1 MKNIRA
7 KQAHGLEYKEYLA
20 SGSSRKQLSQVIQAI
35 NKADLT
41 DDERQYTDLE
51 VVPMM
56 MTLFSAAVQSRNRYM
71 DWSQWIKALGLAI
84 AIMSM
89 TSSTQAVDESQK
101 WIPLL
106 IAGILGV
113 IRELLQDTLR
123 ARQPVLDWVSARESF
138 DSVLGEVVHWLSTS
152 DIYSMI
158 PDRNDRFL
166 EFARRVSLANGNNE
180 RKIQQ
185 QIQTLL
191 DTRIEES
198 EKPVTIDR
206 STNSG
211 ETK

>member
-1 MKNIRA
+1 MQGIRA
-7 KQAHGLEYKEYLA
+7 RQAHELEYKEYLA
-20 SGSSRKQLSQVIQAI
+20 SGSSRKQLNEVIEAI

-41 DDERQYTDLE
+41 EDERQYADLE
-51 VVPMM
+51 VIPMM
-56 MTLFSAAVQSRNRYM
+56 ITLFSAAVQSRNRYM
-71 DWSQWIKALGLAI
+71 DWSKWIKYLGLAI

-89 TSSTQAVDESQK
+89 TSSTQAVEEPHK
-101 WIPLL
+101 WLPLL
-106 IAGILGV
+106 AAGILGV

-166 EFARRVSLANGNNE
+166 EFARRTSLASGNNE

-191 DTRIEES
+191 ETRIEES
-198 EKPVTIDR
+198 EKPGTIDR
-206 STNSG
+206 SGDLSTN
-211 ETK
+211 

>member
-1 MKNIRA
+1 MQGIRA
-7 KQAHGLEYKEYLA
+7 KQAHGQEYKEYLA
-20 SGSSRKQLSQVIQAI
+20 SGSSRKQLNQVIEAI
-35 NKADLT
+35 NKAELA
-41 DDERQYTDLE
+41 DDERQYCDLE
-51 VVPMM
+51 VIPMM
-56 MTLFSAAVQSRNRYM
+56 VTLFSAAVQSRNRYM
-71 DWSQWIKALGLAI
+71 DWSKWIKYMGLAI

-89 TSSTQAVDESQK
+89 TSSTQAVDEPHK

-106 IAGILGV
+106 AAGILGV
-113 IRELLQDTLR
+113 FRELLQDTLR

-138 DSVLGEVVHWLSTS
+138 DIVLGEVVHWLSTS

-191 DTRIEES
+191 ETRIEES
-198 EKPVTIDR
+198 EKPGSIDR
-206 STNSG
+206 SGDLSN
-211 ETK
+211 

>member
-1 MKNIRA
+1 MQGIKA
-7 KQAHGLEYKEYLA
+7 KQAYGQEYKEYLA
-20 SGSSRKQLSQVIQAI
+20 SGSSRKQLNQVIEAV

-41 DDERQYTDLE
+41 DDERQYCDLE
-51 VVPMM
+51 VIPMM
-56 MTLFSAAVQSRNRYM
+56 VTLFSAAVQSRNRYM
-71 DWSQWIKALGLAI
+71 DWSKWIKYLGLAI

-89 TSSTQAVDESQK
+89 TSSTQAVEEPLK

-106 IAGILGV
+106 VAGILGV
-113 IRELLQDTLR
+113 FRELLQDTLR

-138 DSVLGEVVHWLSTS
+138 DTVLGEVVHWLSTS

-191 DTRIEES
+191 ETRIEES
-198 EKPVTIDR
+198 EKPGSIDR
-206 STNSG
+206 SGDLSTN
-211 ETK
+211 

>member
-1 MKNIRA
+1 VRQIRDNRSHR
-7 KQAHGLEYKEYLA
+7 QEYKEYLS
-20 SGSSRKQLSQVIQAI
+20 SGSSRKQLNQIIEAI
-35 NKADLT
+35 AKSELT
-41 DDERQYTDLE
+41 DDERQYVNLE
-51 VVPMM
+51 VVPMLQ
-56 MTLFSAAVQSRNRYM
+56 TLFAASIESRSRYM
-71 DWSQWIKALGLAI
+71 DWSKWVKYLGLAI
-84 AIMSM
+84 SVMSM
-89 TSSTQAVDESQK
+89 TSSTQAVAEPQK

-113 IRELLQDTLR
+113 IRELIQDTLR

-138 DSVLGEVVHWLSTS
+138 DTVLGDVVHWLSTS

-191 DTRIEES
+191 ETRIEDS
-198 EKPVTIDR
+198 EKPATIDR
-206 STNSG
+206 LG
-211 ETK
+211 ESNA

>member
-1 MKNIRA
+1 MQGIKA
-7 KQAHGLEYKEYLA
+7 KQAYGQEYKEYLA
-20 SGSSRKQLSQVIQAI
+20 SGSSRKQLNQVIEAV

-41 DDERQYTDLE
+41 DDERQYCDLE
-51 VVPMM
+51 VIPMM
-56 MTLFSAAVQSRNRYM
+56 VTLFSAAVQSRNRYM
-71 DWSQWIKALGLAI
+71 DWSKWIKYLGLAI

-89 TSSTQAVDESQK
+89 TSSTQAVEEPLK

-106 IAGILGV
+106 VAGILGV
-113 IRELLQDTLR
+113 FRELLQDTLR

-138 DSVLGEVVHWLSTS
+138 DTVLGEVVHWLSTS

-191 DTRIEES
+191 ETRIEES
-198 EKPVTIDR
+198 EKPGSIDR
-206 STNSG
+206 SGDLSTS
-211 ETK
+211 